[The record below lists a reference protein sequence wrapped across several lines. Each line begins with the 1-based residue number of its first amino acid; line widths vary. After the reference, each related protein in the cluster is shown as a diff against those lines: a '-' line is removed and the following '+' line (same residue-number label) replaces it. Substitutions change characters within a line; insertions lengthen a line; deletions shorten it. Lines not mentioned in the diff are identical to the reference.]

1 MISILAL
8 LYTAY
13 AAKPAPKPFVENGN
27 WLEPKM
33 VVRTSGMAIADVYDM
48 EKMNPADPESIA
60 IKTLQDRQ
68 VASIGASGH
77 WQTYKLCFMPN
88 TTDPKTK
95 KPTPLIDPKVV
106 KAFMHSEAD
115 KDLLGDVS
123 IALGSS
129 YQEANKYVLDVL
141 TEQQPLCFYLPPG
154 AASRKDTLKIY
165 LMQDGKGLLA
175 KKTYYTVDAIIEE
188 QSFGYISDKPFPLE
202 TSAAPSSL
210 SLETARE
217 REWYWTVTDD
227 FAPEMRACLVFTRND
242 EQYNAAITKT
252 EENLETAVFTS
263 PPLRDG
269 TAEDVTF
276 VAIDRNKNMTAF
288 SYAATVDSEGFLVPT
303 TQKTSLPAG
312 YAPCPKK
319 QGNSETE

>member
-27 WLEPKM
+27 WLEPRM

-60 IKTLQDRQ
+60 IKTLEDRQ

-88 TTDPKTK
+88 TTDKTK
-95 KPTPLIDPKVV
+95 KPTPLIDPKAV

-123 IALGSS
+123 IPLGSS
-129 YQEANKYVLDVL
+129 YQEANKYALAIP
-141 TEQQPLCFYLPPG
+141 TGQQPLCFYLPPG
-154 AASRKDTLKIY
+154 TANRKDTLEIY
-165 LMQDGKGLLA
+165 LLQDEKGLLA
-175 KKTYYTVDAIIEE
+175 KKTYYTVDAVIDEE
-188 QSFGYISDKPFPLE
+188 SFGYISDKPFPLE

-210 SLETARE
+210 TLETARE
-217 REWYWTVTDD
+217 TSWSWTVTDD
-227 FAPEMRACLVFTRND
+227 FAPDMRACLVFTKD
-242 EQYNAAITKT
+242 DKEYNVAITKT
-252 EENLETAVFTS
+252 EENLETVVFIS
-263 PPLRDG
+263 PPLRYG
-269 TAEDVTF
+269 TVEDVTF
-276 VAIDRNKNMTAF
+276 VAIDKNKNMTAF
-288 SYAATVDSEGFLVPT
+288 SYVATIDPEGFVAST
-303 TQKTSLPAG
+303 IQKTSLPAG